1 VCKLKNNLSSF
12 LHILEKEKGG
22 EKMREDTIFG
32 IMLLI
37 LGIIILVAAFAGL
50 WEIVLGAN

>member
-1 VCKLKNNLSSF
+1 
-12 LHILEKEKGG
+12 
-22 EKMREDTIFG
+22 MREDTIFG

-37 LGIIILVAAFAGL
+37 LGIIILVVAFAGL